1 MKPTQIKTKQI
12 QYNGENGYFLTID
25 EANRLFEIVRSA
37 EERTN
42 EAEKAAHK
50 AKTKQERATFTLRRL
65 KSKGSQ
71 SESA

>member
-37 EERTN
+37 E
-42 EAEKAAHK
+42 KDAHK
-50 AKTKQERATFTLRRL
+50 AKTKQERASNAFRRI

>member
-12 QYNGENGYFLTID
+12 QYNGENGYFLTND

-37 EERTN
+37 EKRTN

-50 AKTKQERATFTLRRL
+50 AKNKQERASNAFRRV

-71 SESA
+71 P